1 MRRPVTVISILGSK
15 LDAGWRADRWKSWR
29 PTVSLFQHDDLLV
42 DRMILLVN
50 QHDSQLADV
59 VMQDIASVSPETRI
73 ERLSLRAT
81 DPWDFE
87 QVFAELHEVAGELS
101 LNGETEDVLV
111 NVTTGT
117 HVAQICLFLLTES
130 RHFPGRLL
138 QVEPPRKDRS
148 PGSYSIIDLNLDR
161 YDRLA
166 SRFREEQQAA
176 ADVLKSGIPT
186 RNARFNR
193 MMERLEQIAL
203 RSTEPILLLGPTG
216 AGKTR
221 LARQIHELKR
231 SRNHIVGP
239 LIDVNCATLRGDQA
253 ASTLFGHVR
262 GAFTGAN
269 TSRDGLLRLANN
281 GMLFLD
287 EIGELGLDEQAMLLR
302 AIEEGV
308 FYPMGSDKPVRT
320 QFMLIAGT
328 NRDLRQQV
336 QLGRFREDLLA
347 RIDLWTFTLPGL
359 RDRPEDLEPNLDFE
373 LTRFSARTG
382 QRVTINSA
390 ARQRW
395 LDFATSPD
403 ALWIGN
409 FRDLHASVVRM
420 ATLATSGRITVDDV
434 SEEIDRLQSNWRG
447 NARTTSIA
455 DARETQTKNAIRQLP
470 DGLPSPNSFND
481 TPENNYPEYS
491 SPTTLAHPSALPFQG
506 GGTPQ
511 PTTPNHDLVT
521 RILGPESAAALDR
534 FDRVQLEDV
543 LRVCATSPT
552 ISHAGRTL
560 FAQSMAQRHTR
571 NDADRLRKYLARFE
585 LRFEGLFKTGED
597 A

>member
-29 PTVSLFQHDDLLV
+29 PNVSLFQHDDLLV
-42 DRMILLVN
+42 NRMILLVN

-59 VMQDIASVSPETRI
+59 VTQDIASVSPETRI
-73 ERLSLRAT
+73 EHMSLRAT

-87 QVFAELHEVAGELS
+87 QVFAELHEVAGKLS

-138 QVEPPRKDRS
+138 QVEPPRKDHS
-148 PGSYSIIDLNLDR
+148 VGSYSIIDLNLDR

-231 SRNHIVGP
+231 SRNHIAGP

-269 TSRDGLLRLANN
+269 SSRDGLLRLANN

-395 LDFATSPD
+395 LDFATSSD

-434 SEEIDRLQSNWRG
+434 TEEIDRLQSNWRG
-447 NARTTSIA
+447 NARTTMIA
-455 DARETQTKNAIRQLP
+455 DARESQTKNDIRQFP
-470 DGLPSPNSFND
+470 DGLRNPNSFTS
-481 TPENNYPEYS
+481 TPENNSPEYS
-491 SPTTLAHPSALPFQG
+491 SPTTLALPSAFPFQG
-506 GGTPQ
+506 VSTPQ
-511 PTTPNHDLVT
+511 PTPPNHDLVT

-560 FAQSMAQRHTR
+560 FAQSISLRQTR
-571 NDADRLRKYLARFE
+571 NDADRLRKYLTRFG
-585 LRFEGLFKTGED
+585 LRFEGVFKTGEG